1 MNKQKILVAIT
12 GASGSIYAKMLI
24 ESLLCY
30 SEQIQELGLIISKT
44 GKDIWIDETGNAPLP
59 DIPLYGVHDFS
70 APFASGS
77 GVFDT
82 LIICPCSMGSLGR
95 IANGVSDNL
104 ITRAADVV
112 LKERKKLILVPRE
125 TPLNLI
131 HLRNMTQITEAGG
144 IIVPASP
151 SFYSHPRSIE
161 EAVRTVVERILQ
173 LSGLEG
179 KRYQWGMD

>member
-1 MNKQKILVAIT
+1 MNKQKILIAIT

-24 ESLLCY
+24 ESLLYY
-30 SEQIQELGLIISKT
+30 SEQIQELGLIIS
-44 GKDIWIDETGNAPLP
+44 ETGNAPFP
-59 DIPLYGVHDFS
+59 DIPLYGMHDFS

-82 LIICPCSMGSLGR
+82 MIICPCSMGSLGR

-104 ITRAADVV
+104 ITRAADVA

-161 EAVRTVVERILQ
+161 EAARTVVERILQ
-173 LSGLEG
+173 LCGLEG
-179 KRYQWGMD
+179 KRYQWGIN

>member
-1 MNKQKILVAIT
+1 MNKQKILIAIT

-24 ESLLCY
+24 ESLLYY
-30 SEQIQELGLIISKT
+30 SEQIQELGLIISET
-44 GKDIWIDETGNAPLP
+44 GKEIWIDETGNAPFP
-59 DIPLYGVHDFS
+59 DIPLYGMHDFS

-82 LIICPCSMGSLGR
+82 MIICPCSMGSLGR

-104 ITRAADVV
+104 ITRAADVA

-161 EAVRTVVERILQ
+161 EAARTVVERILQ
-173 LSGLEG
+173 LCGLEG
-179 KRYQWGMD
+179 KRYQWGIN